1 MGEYSRMEVENLLA
15 PETRI
20 VDELSQGGNWKH
32 TCTRSKGSVSLPSPS
47 NRNPL
52 QEASLM
58 MAQCLCV
65 SPKRIEVENQDTSV
79 TEK

>member
-1 MGEYSRMEVENLLA
+1 MEVENLLA

-20 VDELSQGGNWKH
+20 VDEEIKGGNWKL

-65 SPKRIEVENQDTSV
+65 SPKRIEIENQYIFV